1 VACWAM
7 NTDARGMES
16 GGHRCAVFDA
26 ITGVALACCHHDDIV
41 LAVAFSLDGRRVTS
55 ASRDG
60 SAPIFDVTTG
70 AELARLDPDATVVA
84 VSVSLN
90 AILVATA
97 SNDGSALWRQAAADG
112 DARAV
117 LKLAPIEAVRGNP
130 QRALALLGST
140 AESGHKEAAAYSAT
154 INQTITD
161 IHIRQLETAADSGNT
176 DALNFLGLA
185 GLQDGK
191 TSVTH
196 RLLDSLRRTWRLGGT
211 VTSHLHRPH

>member
-1 VACWAM
+1 M
-7 NTDARGMES
+7 
-16 GGHRCAVFDA
+16 FDA

-90 AILVATA
+90 ATLVATA

-117 LKLAPIEAVRGNP
+117 LKLAPSKPSAETPNVPWRCWAARPNLATKKSPPTPRPSTRPSLTFTSGNW
-130 QRALALLGST
+130 
-140 AESGHKEAAAYSAT
+140 K
-154 INQTITD
+154 
-161 IHIRQLETAADSGNT
+161 TAADSGNT

-191 TSVTH
+191 TSVTIDYWT
-196 RLLDSLRRTWRLGGT
+196 RSAELGDWVAPLLLTYIGHTELSR
-211 VTSHLHRPH
+211 